1 MMTKTVEKRSFEDVK
16 LIAEQTEKE
25 KRLIGYGAVFEKT
38 TVICNIDSLDY
49 YEVIDRN
56 AFDNTDFSQCCL
68 KYNHSDSYPIVAR
81 VKNNSLL
88 LTVDDIG
95 LRYEA
100 TLLDTTVARDLYL
113 SVKEGLLDKSSFSF
127 TIKRFKYDKSTRT
140 RRILEID
147 KVFDVSIV
155 DIPAYECTSVEARR
169 FFSSENEASK
179 QLDRK
184 NKVRR
189 LICQSYL

>member
-1 MMTKTVEKRSFEDVK
+1 MNKISVEQRQFENTKLLAEEFENRN
-16 LIAEQTEKE
+16 
-25 KRLIGYGAVFEKT
+25 RLIGYGAVLET
-38 TVICNIDSLDY
+38 RTVICNIDGLDY
-49 YEVIDRN
+49 YEIIDRN
-56 AFDNTDFSQCCL
+56 AFNNTDFSQCCL